1 MYVPGVKPSNDGALQ
16 RLRAMVASLKEGASF
31 CKRLA
36 ATLPQ
41 LQVLLA
47 NPAAN
52 VVHDSIVFLTL
63 CK

>member
-1 MYVPGVKPSNDGALQ
+1 MCPGGKAISDGAIQ
-16 RLRAMVASLKEGASF
+16 RMRTMVASLKEGVSF

-52 VVHDSIVFLTL
+52 VVHDAIVFLTL